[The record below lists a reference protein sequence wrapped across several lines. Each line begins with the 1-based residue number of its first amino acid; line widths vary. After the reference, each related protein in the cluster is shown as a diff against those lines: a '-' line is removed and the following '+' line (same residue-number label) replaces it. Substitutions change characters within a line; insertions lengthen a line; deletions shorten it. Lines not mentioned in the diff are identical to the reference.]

1 MEDNWL
7 LEYIGIL
14 CDNCVLHAM
23 SLLYSNVVLL
33 VIQQLQLL
41 WILKKSKL
49 DPEIESDFF
58 IETVYNDIIVGK

>member
-14 CDNCVLHAM
+14 CDNFVLHAM
-23 SLLYSNVVLL
+23 NLLYSNVVLL
-33 VIQQLQLL
+33 VIQQLQHP
-41 WILKKSKL
+41 WILKNSKL

-58 IETVYNDIIVGK
+58 IETRCIMI